1 MRVAAAFVVGS
12 AISLGGVLLGA
23 WWAPFTV
30 GLVIGFVLPRARLA
44 IAAGALAGLLAW
56 SLPLAAGQLRYG
68 LGPATQSLAA
78 IMGFTHLPA
87 IPVVL
92 TCVVGLLLGLTG
104 AWLGS
109 AARSVMGTDQPAISR

>member
-1 MRVAAAFVVGS
+1 MKTSATFVVGA

-30 GLVIGFVLPRARLA
+30 GVVVGLVLSRARVA
-44 IAAGALAGLLAW
+44 VVAGALAGLLAW

-92 TCVVGLLLGLTG
+92 TCVVGVLLGLTG

-109 AARSVMGTDQPAISR
+109 ATRTVMGMDQPAISR

>member
-30 GLVIGFVLPRARLA
+30 GLVIGFVLPRARVA

-56 SLPLAAGQLRYG
+56 TLPLAAGQLRYG

-109 AARSVMGTDQPAISR
+109 AVRSVMGTDQPAISR

>member
-1 MRVAAAFVVGS
+1 MRALAVVMLAAIVSIA
-12 AISLGGVLLGA
+12 GVLAGA

-30 GLVIGFVLPRARLA
+30 GLAIGFVQPRARFALPV
-44 IAAGALAGLLAW
+44 GAVVGLLAW
-56 SLPLAAGQLRYG
+56 ALPLAAVQIQYG
-68 LGPATQSLAA
+68 AGSAAASLAA
-78 IMGFTHLPA
+78 IMGFGHQGA

-109 AARSVMGTDQPAISR
+109 AARSLAYPAISR

>member
-1 MRVAAAFVVGS
+1 MKGARAFVLGA

-30 GLVIGFVLPRARLA
+30 SLVIGFVLPRARLA
-44 IAAGALAGLLAW
+44 IAAGALAGLLSW
-56 SLPLAAGQLRYG
+56 SLPLAAEQLRYG

-87 IPVVL
+87 LPVVL

-109 AARSVMGTDQPAISR
+109 AARGAMGGDQPAISR

>member
-1 MRVAAAFVVGS
+1 MRVAAAFVLGS

-30 GLVIGFVLPRARLA
+30 GVIIGFLLPRARVS

-109 AARSVMGTDQPAISR
+109 AARSVAEVDQPAISR